1 MIDGSQ
7 AYSGGMFVVTLNT
20 GTVWLSP
27 PVVSDIDAI
36 CAACSDSAI
45 AEWTTMPSPYARSDA
60 EHFVRRTVP
69 LRMGGSQPGLGNS
82 RARRR
87 TGGGDDRTTR
97 ARQLVGR
104 NRILA
109 RRRCRSRGLMAA
121 AVEVVCDFAFRPGG
135 MGLERIEWRA
145 FVGNH
150 NSAAVAR
157 KLGFRFEGVQ
167 RRGLLQR
174 GVRRDSWMAALLADD
189 PRTPADGWPD

>member
-69 LRMGGSQPGLGNS
+69 SGWADRSPIWAIRERADGPAVGMIGL
-82 RARRR
+82 
-87 TGGGDDRTTR
+87 
-97 ARQLVGR
+97 
-104 NRILA
+104 LA
-109 RRRCRSRGLMAA
+109 RDSSSAEIGYWLAAGARSRGLMAS

-150 NSAAVAR
+150 DSAAVAR